1 MRPLHGLLPLGLA
14 AALPAG
20 AQVSA
25 AAGPQQRADTLTV
38 TVSPPAGAST
48 VRFYIERTAG
58 SVTVVAPEMALPTSS
73 RSVRGLLQAR
83 GPVRLLIAPGAVGL
97 RLRSVDPSEDLR
109 VERQTRD
116 SLGTATFTAEGRS
129 ITFVRGE
136 AEPGLRVLADR
147 IQMHRS
153 P

>member
-25 AAGPQQRADTLTV
+25 AAASQQRTDTLTV
-38 TVSPPAGAST
+38 TISPPTGASM

-58 SVTVVAPEMALPTSS
+58 NVALVAPEMSLPASS
-73 RSVRGLLQAR
+73 RSVRGLLHAR
-83 GPVRLLIAPGAVGL
+83 GPVRLLVAPGAVGL
-97 RLRSVDPSEDLR
+97 RLRSVDPAENLH
-109 VERQTRD
+109 VEHQ
-116 SLGTATFTAEGRS
+116 GFTTEGRS
-129 ITFVRGE
+129 ITFVRGDDE
-136 AEPGLRVLADR
+136 LRLRIIADR
-147 IQMHRS
+147 MQARRT